1 MKPQNTFRFEY
12 SYLNLPE
19 KFFSF
24 EYPEVFIKP
33 EIVKINDKLC
43 RDIGIAPENLLRII
57 DEIKSGNNDKKF
69 FSQAYAGHQFGH
81 FTMLGDGRAIILG
94 EHILE
99 NGNRVDI
106 QLKGSGRT
114 AYSRNGD
121 GKATLKAMLRE
132 YLISEAMYNFG
143 ISTSRSLAVFKTG
156 ENVYREQV
164 NDGAVLLRLMKS
176 HIRIGTFEYAA
187 NFCTK
192 NVLKELAY
200 YTIKRLYPELINE
213 DNPILSLLRKFIQI
227 QVNLVA
233 DWMRVGFIHGVMNT
247 DNVALSGETFDYG
260 PCAFMNYY
268 NTSTVYSSIDHFG
281 RYAYGNQPR
290 IIKWNL
296 ARFAETL
303 LPILHDDENIAIQL
317 AQNEIN
323 EFDNLWESVYY
334 EKMLKKIGFEAASP
348 DLYFLIDD
356 ILKLMQKNYLDFT
369 NTFFMLSDENA
380 REIISNKN
388 DELKEWVRIWENIIT
403 NKVGIDNAIT
413 VMQKNN
419 PVLIPRNH
427 IVEKALN
434 EALTGNLELFENL
447 LKKTLKPYYYEV
459 ETDDFMNP
467 PDFDFETRYQTFCGT

>member
-1 MKPQNTFRFEY
+1 MKTQNTLSFEY

-19 KFFSF
+19 KFYSF
-24 EYPEVFIKP
+24 EYPQVFKYP
-33 EIVKINDKLC
+33 EFVKINDKLC
-43 RDIGIAPENLLRII
+43 RNIGIDPENLVKLI
-57 DEIKSGNNDKKF
+57 DEIKSGRYNKKF
-69 FSQAYAGHQFGH
+69 FSQAYSGHQFGH
-81 FTMLGDGRAIILG
+81 FTNLGDGRALILG
-94 EHILE
+94 EHIIE
-99 NGNRVDI
+99 NGDRFDI

-114 AYSRNGD
+114 VYARNGD

-132 YLISEAMYNFG
+132 YLISEAMYNLG
-143 ISTSRSLAVFKTG
+143 IPTSRSLAVLKTG
-156 ENVYREQV
+156 EKVYREQE
-164 NDGAVLLRLMKS
+164 NEGAAIFRLMKS

-192 NVLKELAY
+192 NDLKELAY

-213 DNPILSLLRKFIQI
+213 DNPIQSLLNKIIKI
-227 QVNLVA
+227 QVNLVS

-268 NTSTVYSSIDHFG
+268 NPATVYSSIDHFG

-303 LPILHDDENIAIQL
+303 LPILHDDENMAIQM

-323 EFDNLWESVYY
+323 EFDKLWETEYY
-334 EKMLKKIGFEAASP
+334 KKMLNKIGFETASP
-348 DLYFLIDD
+348 GLYFLIDD

-369 NTFFMLSDENA
+369 NTFFMLSNQEG

-388 DELKEWVRIWENIIT
+388 DELKQWVKTWE
-403 NKVGIDNAIT
+403 KFIDDRGGFENSIPI
-413 VMQKNN
+413 MQKNN
-419 PVLIPRNH
+419 PIVIPRNH
-427 IVEKALN
+427 IVERALD
-434 EALTGNLELFENL
+434 EAIAGNTYLFENL
-447 LKKTLKPYYYEV
+447 LKKISNPYSYDI
-459 ETDDFMNP
+459 ETDEYMNP
-467 PDFDFETRYQTFCGT
+467 PDFAFETSYQTFCGT

>member
-19 KFFSF
+19 KFYSF

-33 EIVKINDKLC
+33 VIVKINDRLC
-43 RDIGIAPENLLRII
+43 HDIGVAPENLFTII
-57 DEIKSGNNDKKF
+57 DEIKSGNEDKKF
-69 FSQAYAGHQFGH
+69 FSQAYSGHQFGH

-94 EHILE
+94 EHILK

-114 AYSRNGD
+114 IFSRNGD

-132 YLISEAMYNFG
+132 YLISEAMYNLG
-143 ISTSRSLAVFKTG
+143 IPTSLSLAVFKTG
-156 ENVYREQV
+156 EKVYREQV
-164 NDGAVLLRLMKS
+164 NEGAVLFRLMKS

-192 NVLKELAY
+192 NDLKELAY
-200 YTIKRLYPELINE
+200 YTIKRLYPELSDE

-227 QVNLVA
+227 QANLVA

-247 DNVALSGETFDYG
+247 DNVAMSGETFDYG

-268 NTSTVYSSIDHFG
+268 NSTTVYSSIDHFG
-281 RYAYGNQPR
+281 RYAFGNQPR

-303 LPILHDDENIAIQL
+303 LPILHHDENIAIQL

-323 EFDNLWESVYY
+323 EFDNIWKTVYY
-334 EKMLKKIGFEAASP
+334 EKMLKKIGFETASP
-348 DLYFLIDD
+348 DLYFLIDNF
-356 ILKLMQKNYLDFT
+356 LKLMQKNYMDFT
-369 NTFFMLSDENA
+369 NTFFMLTNEEGI
-380 REIISNKN
+380 EIISNKN
-388 DELKEWVRIWENIIT
+388 DELKEWVKIWENII
-403 NKVGIDNAIT
+403 NSKIGFENAVT
-413 VMQKNN
+413 AMRKNN
-419 PVLIPRNH
+419 PAVIPRNH
-427 IVEKALN
+427 IVEMTLN
-434 EALTGNLELFENL
+434 EALTGNLELFEKL
-447 LKKTLKPYYYEV
+447 LKKTSKPYHFEV